1 MIRINPAAA
10 ATPVPPAPH
19 VLGKYPGYDASA
31 PALEVAGLSVAF
43 PGDHGPTTVVNDVGY
58 SVDAG
63 KSLAVIGE
71 SGSGK
76 SITVRAVMGIL
87 PRQARVTAG
96 TVRLSGVDVGTLG
109 DAVFRR
115 LRGSAIAMVFQDSL
129 SALNPVL
136 PVGYQIAEVFRVH
149 RGMGRKVSNRRAIE
163 MLDRVR
169 IPSPEHRARQ
179 YPHEFSG
186 GMRQRVM
193 IAMALSLDPAVLIAD
208 EPTTALDVTVQAQIM
223 ELLADLRAERNMA
236 LVLISH
242 DLGVVADTADE
253 IAVMYGGRIVER
265 APADELYRE
274 PRHPYTRALLAS
286 IPGRHTRGR
295 RLAVLP
301 GSPPDPSRLPAG
313 CAFRPRCAHSDDD
326 CLTRPAL
333 RQIGPSRL
341 SACHRNEEVIEN
353 ER

>member
-1 MIRINPAAA
+1 MIRIATTAADTPGPA
-10 ATPVPPAPH
+10 TSH
-19 VLGKYPGYDASA
+19 LLDEHPGYDQSA

-43 PGDHGPTTVVNDVGY
+43 PGDRSPITVVDDVGY
-58 SVDAG
+58 RVGAG
-63 KSLAVIGE
+63 ESLAVIGE

-96 TVRLSGVDVGTLG
+96 TVRLSGVDLGALDDATL
-109 DAVFRR
+109 RR

-136 PVGYQIAEVFRVH
+136 PVGYQVAEVFRVH
-149 RGMGRKVSNRRAIE
+149 LGMSRKESNRRAIE

-169 IPSPEHRARQ
+169 IPSPAHRARQ

-223 ELLADLRAERNMA
+223 ELLAELRSERNMA

-265 APADELYRE
+265 APASELYRE

-286 IPGRHTRGR
+286 IPGKHTRGR
-295 RLAVLP
+295 RLRVLP
-301 GSPPDPSRLPAG
+301 GSPPDPSRLPPG
-313 CAFRPRCAHSDDD
+313 CSFGPRCPHSDEV

-333 RQIGPSRL
+333 QPIRPGRL
-341 SACHRNEEVIEN
+341 TACHHSEEVVEN
-353 ER
+353 EC